1 MLGRKVAHKPSKISA
16 FTCHYSHTD
25 TCTPCPYIGCVAG
38 GPAQARGARGSHASA
53 QPSPQW
59 IESLRLGEPQA
70 PAVVSP
76 GDVQVQPELGLPRR
90 AVSLQVWPWSSS
102 SSPWDCRGA
111 VPPRP
116 VESVSPSRLGVLTC
130 TNVNSKSQTG
140 RGWCRAVTGHIY
152 LHTGWSASYE
162 PGLRR
167 AKEKHACPPGIC
179 SPSWE
184 TCRAIGHQ

>member
-1 MLGRKVAHKPSKISA
+1 MTHTPAEVSA
-16 FTCHYSHTD
+16 FTCRYSHKD
-25 TCTPCPYIGCVAG
+25 TCVLCPYVG
-38 GPAQARGARGSHASA
+38 GVTGRPAQARGARGSHLSA
-53 QPSPQW
+53 QPSPRW

-76 GDVQVQPELGLPRR
+76 GDVQVQPELGPPRR
-90 AVSLQVWPWSSS
+90 AVSLQVWPWTTS

-116 VESVSPSRLGVLTC
+116 VESVSPSPLGVLTC

-152 LHTGWSASYE
+152 LQPLHTGWSASCE

-167 AKEKHACPPGIC
+167 AKEKHSCPPGIH
-179 SPSWE
+179 SPYWE
-184 TCRAIGHQ
+184 TCRATGHP